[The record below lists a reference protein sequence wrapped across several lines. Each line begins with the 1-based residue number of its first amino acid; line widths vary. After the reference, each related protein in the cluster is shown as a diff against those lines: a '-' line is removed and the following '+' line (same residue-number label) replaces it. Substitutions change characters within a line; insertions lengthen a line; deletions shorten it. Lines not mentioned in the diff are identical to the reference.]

1 MTAADS
7 ADKAR
12 GPFGLE
18 GRVAMVTGA
27 SGGLG
32 RHFARILAGAG
43 AAVVV
48 AARRAQACEE
58 TAAAIKDSG
67 GRAVAV
73 SLDVTD
79 PDRLGPAFDAATA
92 ALGPDTVLINN
103 DGVAES
109 RMILDMDSA
118 EWDRVLET
126 NLKGAWL
133 VAREAA
139 RRMIDGETGGA
150 IVNIASITAHR
161 PAVGLGA
168 YGASKAA
175 LVHLTRTMAV
185 EWARHGIRVNA
196 LAPGYIETDLNR
208 KFLTGEGGRKMKGRI
223 PQRRFGHM
231 EDLDGPLLLLASGA
245 SAYMTGAV
253 VTVDGGHSAA
263 AL

>member
-1 MTAADS
+1 MTAAD
-7 ADKAR
+7 A
-12 GPFGLE
+12 PFGLE
-18 GRVAMVTGA
+18 GRVALVTGA

-32 RHFARILAGAG
+32 RHFSRVLAGAG
-43 AAVVV
+43 AAVAV
-48 AARRAQACEE
+48 AARRAPACAD
-58 TAAAIKDSG
+58 TATAIEDAG

-79 PDRLGPAFDAATA
+79 PVRIGPTFDAATA
-92 ALGPDTVLINN
+92 ALGPVTVLINN
-103 DGVAES
+103 AGIAES
-109 RMILDMDSA
+109 NLLLDMDAA

-139 RRMIDGETGGA
+139 RRMIDGGTGGV
-150 IVNIASITAHR
+150 IVNIASITARR

-175 LVHLTRTMAV
+175 LVQLTRTMAV
-185 EWARHGIRVNA
+185 EWARHNIRVNA

-208 KFLTGEGGRKMKGRI
+208 EFLTGDGGRKMKGRI
-223 PQRRFGHM
+223 PQRRFGTM

-245 SAYMTGAV
+245 GRYMTGAV

>member
-7 ADKAR
+7 
-12 GPFGLE
+12 FGLE
-18 GRVAMVTGA
+18 GRVVMVTGA

-32 RHFARILAGAG
+32 RHFAQVLAGAG
-43 AAVVV
+43 AAVAV
-48 AARRAQACEE
+48 AARRSDARDE
-58 TAAAIKDSG
+58 TVAAITEAG

-79 PDRLGPAFDAATA
+79 PARVGPAFDAATQ
-92 ALGPDTVLINN
+92 ALGPVTVLINN
-103 DGVAES
+103 AGIAQS
-109 RMILDMDSA
+109 NLLLDMDAA

-126 NLKGAWL
+126 NLKGAWM
-133 VAREAA
+133 VASEAA
-139 RRMIDGETGGA
+139 RRMIDGGTGGA
-150 IVNIASITAHR
+150 IVNIASITARR

-175 LVHLTRTMAV
+175 LVQLTRTMAV
-185 EWARHGIRVNA
+185 EWARHDIRVNA

-208 KFLTGEGGRKMKGRI
+208 EFLAGDGGRKMKDRI

-245 SAYMTGAV
+245 SGYMTGAV

>member
-1 MTAADS
+1 MNAAADS
-7 ADKAR
+7 AD
-12 GPFGLE
+12 PFSLE

-32 RHFARILAGAG
+32 RHFAQLLAAAG
-43 AAVVV
+43 AAVAV
-48 AARRAQACEE
+48 AARRTNACEE
-58 TAAAIKDSG
+58 TASVITEAG
-67 GRAVAV
+67 GRAAAV

-79 PDRLGPAFDAATA
+79 PDAIGPAFDAATQ
-92 ALGPDTVLINN
+92 ALGPVTVLINN
-103 DGVAES
+103 AGVADS
-109 RMILDMDSA
+109 GLILDMDEA

-139 RRMIDGETGGA
+139 RRMIDGGTGGV
-150 IVNIASITAHR
+150 IVNIASITGQR

-175 LVHLTRTMAV
+175 LVQLTRSMAV
-185 EWARHGIRVNA
+185 EWARHDIRVNA

-208 KFLTGEGGRKMKGRI
+208 EFLTGDGGRKMEGRI
-223 PQRRFGHM
+223 PQRRFGDM
-231 EDLDGPLLLLASGA
+231 EDLDGPLLLLASEA
-245 SAYMTGAV
+245 SRYMTGAV